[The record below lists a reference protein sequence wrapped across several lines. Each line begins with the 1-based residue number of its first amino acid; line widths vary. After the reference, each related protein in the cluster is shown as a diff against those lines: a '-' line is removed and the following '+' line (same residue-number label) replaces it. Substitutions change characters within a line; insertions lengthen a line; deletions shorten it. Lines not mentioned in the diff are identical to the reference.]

1 MYLPTSESLWVFLFF
16 YGLAVQTVCALSCVD
31 LLLFFSL
38 GFLPQTDSISG
49 NLPSVDDSGNLWK
62 LIATANLLLDQPVS
76 DRDFKTGK
84 LVPIPDGGTNREALY
99 RYSSSTVNILCIM
112 NHIAVSFFCEASNK
126 SYQKP
131 WFKLSSGK
139 GSF

>member
-1 MYLPTSESLWVFLFF
+1 MGFSVF
-16 YGLAVQTVCALSCVD
+16 YGLAVQTVCALSSVD

-99 RYSSSTVNILCIM
+99 RYISSTVILCIM

-131 WFKLSSGK
+131 WFNLSSGK

>member
-1 MYLPTSESLWVFLFF
+1 
-16 YGLAVQTVCALSCVD
+16 
-31 LLLFFSL
+31 L

-99 RYSSSTVNILCIM
+99 RYSSSTVNILCII
-112 NHIAVSFFCEASNK
+112 NHIAVIFFCEASNK

-131 WFKLSSGK
+131 WFNLSSGN

>member
-1 MYLPTSESLWVFLFF
+1 VGFAVFH
-16 YGLAVQTVCALSCVD
+16 GLAVQSVCALSCVD

-49 NLPSVDDSGNLWK
+49 NLPSVDDSANLWK

-99 RYSSSTVNILCIM
+99 RYSSSTVNILHYESHC
-112 NHIAVSFFCEASNK
+112 SKLFCEASNK

-131 WFKLSSGK
+131 WFNLSSGN
-139 GSF
+139 GSFLSKYLWERET